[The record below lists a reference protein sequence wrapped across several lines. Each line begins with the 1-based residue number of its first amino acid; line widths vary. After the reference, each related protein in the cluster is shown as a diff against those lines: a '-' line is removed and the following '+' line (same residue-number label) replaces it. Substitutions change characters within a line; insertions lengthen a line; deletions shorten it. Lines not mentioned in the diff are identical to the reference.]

1 LNLFGNTSNSDS
13 DKEEGKMLNNNILVS
28 SHVSRDFLQNS
39 AYFNTLQKVVW
50 EYVSNSLDNARDDV
64 PVTVSVELLTTNP
77 KTIMIADNGSGMSR
91 EDLRW
96 FFLMHGEN
104 QQRKKGKRVRGR
116 FGTGKSAAFGIANVL
131 EIDTIKDGKRNLVRL
146 TRKSIEDANDG
157 SGFPVEQ
164 LIVDQSVAA
173 DQSADGTKVL
183 ISEFNNSKLN
193 FDQTIQYIERN
204 LGRYKSRATV
214 IINGHTCRFSEP
226 ASIESFEFKPETEE
240 LLQYLGPVCLAVKVA
255 PKPVDVEFN
264 GIDILSYGIW
274 HETTLAGAENK
285 DLSNR
290 IFGEIDVE
298 QLEDYQGPIPTFDNT
313 RNNQL
318 NRANPLVIMLIA
330 WIGQHVEEV
339 RKRLVQEEEERKRSE
354 QFKKL
359 QASSREIEKI
369 LNDDFV
375 SIIDQYELARKVN
388 ARQFA
393 QMPTIEG
400 AEGEPLPG
408 VGALPSRWQTSGHE
422 RGDGKSAGIL
432 PPGEGESPRENGPS
446 LINGDQTGSPKDID
460 RKPEKRKQSRGVF
473 SIQWVNGS
481 PEENRSEYKKAER
494 TIYINL
500 NHPQVKAAQKA
511 SNGSL
516 ESRQFKE
523 IAYEIAVVEYAIAVQ
538 YERSENEEL
547 DAFDALFEVGSIID
561 RVMRKITLALSD

>member
-1 LNLFGNTSNSDS
+1 MPNT
-13 DKEEGKMLNNNILVS
+13 NILVS

-64 PVTVSVELLTTNP
+64 PVTVSVELLSTNP
-77 KTIMIADNGSGMSR
+77 KTVIIADNGSGMSR
-91 EDLRW
+91 QDLTQ
-96 FFLMHGEN
+96 FFMMHGEN
-104 QQRKKGKRVRGR
+104 QQRKRGKRVRGR

-131 EIDTIKDGKRNLVRL
+131 EIDTIKDGKRNFVRL
-146 TRKSIEDANDG
+146 TRKSIEEANDG

-164 LIVDQSVAA
+164 LVVDQKVAE

-183 ISEFNNSKLN
+183 ISEFNNGKLN
-193 FDQTIQYIERN
+193 FEQTIQYIERN

-226 ASIESFEFKPETEE
+226 ASIASYEFRPETEE
-240 LLQYLGPVCLAVKVA
+240 LLQRLGPVCLTVKVA
-255 PKPVDVEFN
+255 PKPVDAEFN

-274 HETTLAGAENK
+274 HETTLGDAQNK

-298 QLEDYQGPIPTFDNT
+298 RLEDYQGPIPTFDNT

-318 NRANPLVIMLIA
+318 NRANPLVIMLIG
-330 WIGQHVEEV
+330 WINQQIEVV
-339 RKRLVQEEEERKRSE
+339 RKKLVQEEEERKRSE

-375 SIIDQYELARKVN
+375 SIIDQYELARKIN
-388 ARQFA
+388 ARQFS
-393 QMPTIEG
+393 QLPTVG
-400 AEGEPLPG
+400 AAEGEPLPG
-408 VGALPSRWQTSGHE
+408 DGALPSRWQSAGHE
-422 RGDGKSAGIL
+422 KGDGKSAGTL
-432 PPGEGESPRENGPS
+432 PPGEGESPREDGPS
-446 LINGDQTGSPKDID
+446 LISGDQAGSPKDID
-460 RKPEKRKQSRGVF
+460 NKPEKRRHNRGVF
-473 SIQWVNGS
+473 SIQWVDGS
-481 PEENRSEYKKAER
+481 PEENRSEYKKDER

-500 NHPQVKAAQKA
+500 NHPQVKAAQKSA
-511 SNGSL
+511 NGSL

-538 YERSENEEL
+538 YERSENEDL
-547 DAFDALFEVGSIID
+547 DTFDALFEVGSIID
-561 RVMRKITLALSD
+561 RVMRKITATLSE